1 MILQKSDNKKYQIL
15 IMEDEDVHQDEITNI
30 DTLQEDKMT
39 VVIMEI
45 VKRLKK

>member
-30 DTLQEDKMT
+30 DTLQEDM
-39 VVIMEI
+39 VIMEI